1 MEKIN
6 KLKSLFKGNNIN
18 GYLITKN
25 DEFFGEYVPDNKDKL
40 KYFTNFSG
48 SSGFALILKKK
59 IIYLLMGDIHCRQI
73 FKVEKILKLKI
84 FQKKC
89 LIIF

>member
-48 SSGFALILKKK
+48 SSGFAFILKKK
-59 IIYLLMGDIHCRQI
+59 NYLFVDGRYTVQAKNQCGGN
-73 FKVEKILKLKI
+73 LKFLLY
-84 FQKKC
+84 
-89 LIIF
+89 LIKFRVKF